1 MQEVESIVV
10 PLLEASSLNKDG
22 LTPPE
27 LFTEKHKELLK
38 DGEKWMKD
46 TSTSYTVVN
55 ALLLQSCLLQHSQFL
70 METSKNRV
78 SHILKQKAT
87 YDFYS
92 FGFYFAFFFRNFSI
106 DVFEHPFIALC

>member
-10 PLLEASSLNKDG
+10 PLLGASSLNKDG

-46 TSTSYTVVN
+46 TTTSYPVVN
-55 ALLLQSCLLQHSQFL
+55 ALITTIMFAAVFQFL
-70 METSKNRV
+70 VKTTK
-78 SHILKQKAT
+78 KQ
-87 YDFYS
+87 DFSYS
-92 FGFYFAFFFRNFSI
+92 
-106 DVFEHPFIALC
+106 